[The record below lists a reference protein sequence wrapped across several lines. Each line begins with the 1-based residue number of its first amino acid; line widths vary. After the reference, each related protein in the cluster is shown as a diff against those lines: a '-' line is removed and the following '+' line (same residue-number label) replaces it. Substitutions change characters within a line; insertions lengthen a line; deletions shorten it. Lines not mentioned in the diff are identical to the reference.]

1 MGALTGTLRPMED
14 LDRNGLIAPSL
25 APGAAPTAGPPPDPA
40 ARERRRAP
48 RQRTLLGGKVVHSGG
63 LFSMNCVLRNLSDT
77 GARISLPP
85 GAGAPDSFDLID
97 LKHGVAFACRVVWRQ
112 YPMVGVAFDS
122 RDALDTGDTPRLR
135 TLKRLWLDAITRG

>member
-1 MGALTGTLRPMED
+1 MED
-14 LDRNGLIAPSL
+14 LDRNGLIVPTL
-25 APGAAPTAGPPPDPA
+25 APGAAPTRGPTQGPTSGPAG
-40 ARERRRAP
+40 RERRRAP
-48 RQRTLLGGKVVHSGG
+48 RQRTLLGGKLVHSGG

-77 GARISLPP
+77 GARLSLPP
-85 GAGAPDSFDLID
+85 GAAAPDSFDLID

-112 YPMVGVAFDS
+112 YPMVGVTFDS

>member
-1 MGALTGTLRPMED
+1 MDD
-14 LDRNGLIAPSL
+14 LDRSGRIAPDV
-25 APGAAPTAGPPPDPA
+25 AAPPRPGSAPA
-40 ARERRRAP
+40 DRERRRAP
-48 RQRTLLGGKVVHSGG
+48 RLRTLLGGKLVHSGG
-63 LFSMNCVLRNLSDT
+63 LFSMNCVVRNLSDT

-85 GAGAPDSFDLID
+85 SAGAPDTFDLID

-112 YPMVGVAFDS
+112 YPLVGVAFEG

>member
-1 MGALTGTLRPMED
+1 MED
-14 LDRNGLIAPSL
+14 LDRNGLIAPGVASATKPTP
-25 APGAAPTAGPPPDPA
+25 APAG
-40 ARERRRAP
+40 RERRRAP
-48 RQRTLLGGKVVHSGG
+48 RQRTLLGGKLVHSGG

-77 GARISLPP
+77 GARLSLPA

-97 LKHGVAFACRVVWRQ
+97 LKHGVAFSCRVVWRQ

-122 RDALDTGDTPRLR
+122 RDALDTADTPRLR